1 MTRRPPAWAALGPFQ
16 ATPTRAPKAEG
27 RHFEISCV
35 CPLPFTL
42 MVICEPPQVCR
53 QLGCQLPGGKARR
66 QIARKPD
73 PRHRGIAA
81 IVGVASSPKCI
92 IHTLE
97 ILGNGAVIAGGH
109 CCLPG
114 ANPVSYFQQLT
125 DGFSLNHF
133 LYPARYLLALAILG
147 GGMAALIRN
156 WLPDISMRFKSHRE
170 AIIRTDEDFLAD
182 NPILS
187 EMTRYAPQARWV
199 VTDLPIYAFR
209 ANLLVPPELAVFTR
223 KRMETGFLTEAQ
235 VINVIEAYQPEQI
248 LLGRFRYDRLDDY
261 VTERFEP
268 VAEKEGARLY
278 VREGLRRPGN

>member
-1 MTRRPPAWAALGPFQ
+1 M
-16 ATPTRAPKAEG
+16 
-27 RHFEISCV
+27 
-35 CPLPFTL
+35 
-42 MVICEPPQVCR
+42 
-53 QLGCQLPGGKARR
+53 
-66 QIARKPD
+66 
-73 PRHRGIAA
+73 
-81 IVGVASSPKCI
+81 
-92 IHTLE
+92 
-97 ILGNGAVIAGGH
+97 
-109 CCLPG
+109 
-114 ANPVSYFQQLT
+114 
-125 DGFSLNHF
+125 
-133 LYPARYLLALAILG
+133 
-147 GGMAALIRN
+147 IRN